1 MTKWAV
7 PHRPTGPL
15 DDAREALGKAG
26 ACIASISGS
35 GPKGLEILYLL
46 DTAAS
51 RIEDAEAAG
60 ADVRAE
66 RGRLETAWSSLR
78 RQARVFIREVGP
90 ALADARAHREST
102 HPGPWWTLDLE
113 YARMQRRSLGRAALG
128 ALTVVLLLGISW
140 LVYEHFIAPPPEIRQ
155 AFTHIARGEER
166 ATQGDLTG
174 ALEEFEAAAALA
186 PNEIEPHLWLGVL
199 RQSTGDGGGAQAAYD
214 SVRALGLEERELLLE
229 RGSLFLQLGNLEA
242 AQQDAQAAIQLAPEW
257 GYGHYLRASVEEAA
271 GEIEAAI
278 DDYRVAADLAREAED
293 AELEAAA
300 RVQMGLLI
308 QYQP

>member
-46 DTAAS
+46 DAAAS

-60 ADVRAE
+60 ADVRVE
-66 RGRLETAWSSLR
+66 RDRLETAWSSLR
-78 RQARVFIREVGP
+78 RQARVFVREVGP
-90 ALADARAHREST
+90 ALAEARAHKENT
-102 HPGPWWTLDLE
+102 HTGPWWTLDLE

-128 ALTVVLLLGISW
+128 ALTAVLLLGISW
-140 LVYEHFIAPPPEIRQ
+140 LVYERWIAPPPATRQ
-155 AFTHIARGEER
+155 AFTHIDRGEER

-174 ALEEFEAAAALA
+174 ALEEFQAAAALA

-199 RQSTGDGGGAQAAYD
+199 RQSTGDDEGAQAAYD
-214 SVRALGLEERELLLE
+214 TVLALGLEERELIFE
-229 RGSLFLQLGNLEA
+229 RGSIFLQMGNLEA
-242 AQQDAQAAIQLAPEW
+242 AYQNAQDALQLAPEW
-257 GYGHYLRASVEEAA
+257 GYGYYLRASVEDAA
-271 GEIEAAI
+271 GEIEAAV
-278 DDYRVAADLAREAED
+278 DDYRMAADLARETGD